1 MNVPK
6 LEADLGIEVYASKSR
21 GIGGTIKH
29 KPEEFIVEE
38 VLTDGSKASVQPS
51 DKTIPPSERGRYLVC
66 ILIKKGWD
74 TFAAVRK
81 VAHQIGI
88 SPDRINVAGIKDA
101 RALTAQHVSI
111 WGVPVERLQR
121 VDLKGIVITPIRFS
135 SEKIS
140 SRLLLGNQFNIIVR
154 SIGYGQATVQKRIQ
168 EACVELTTL
177 GGIPNFFGHQRFGT
191 IRSASHCVG
200 RLLVKGSFEEA
211 ALVFLSEPS
220 RYENPAAKEARR
232 FLRETRDFKSALR
245 MFPRNLVYE
254 RVMLVRLSKHPR
266 DFLGAFRRAPSSL
279 RLFLVQAYQSFLFN
293 RFLSERMRRGISI
306 SRAQIG
312 DYVVDLD
319 ERGLPAKSFR
329 KAEESSISKIEQ
341 KIEGRKMTVA
351 IPLVGFR
358 QLPSDGVQGEIEEE
372 ILERELTTPD
382 DFRLQKMPEA
392 SAAGGL
398 RTALAPVCNL
408 GIEVKDQPADQDG
421 LNASFHFLLHKGS
434 YATILLREFMKP
446 RDLVRAGF

>member
-1 MNVPK
+1 VNVPK
-6 LEADLGIEVYASKSR
+6 LEADLGIEVYASRSR
-21 GIGGTIKH
+21 GIGGTIKY
-29 KPEEFIVEE
+29 KLEDFIVEE
-38 VLTDGSKASVQPS
+38 VLIDSSKASVQPS
-51 DKTIPPSERGRYLVC
+51 DRTILPSERGRYLVC

-88 SPDRINVAGIKDA
+88 SPDRINTAGIKDA

-121 VDLKGIVITPIRFS
+121 VDLKGITITPTCFS

-140 SRLLLGNQFNIIVR
+140 SRLLLGNQFNITIR
-154 SIGYGQATVQKRIQ
+154 SIGYSRATVQKRIQ
-168 EACVELTTL
+168 ETCVELTAL
-177 GGIPNFFGHQRFGT
+177 GGIPDLFGHQRFGT
-191 IRSASHCVG
+191 IRPTSHHIG
-200 RLLVKGSFEEA
+200 RFLVKGNFEQA

-220 RYENPAAKEARR
+220 RYENPAARKARR
-232 FLRETRDFKSALR
+232 FLRETRDFRSALKI
-245 MFPRNLVYE
+245 FPRNLVYE
-254 RVMLVRLSKHPR
+254 RLMLVRLSKYPR

-279 RLFLVQAYQSFLFN
+279 RLFLIQAYQSFLFN

-329 KAEESSISKIEQ
+329 KAEESNISKINQE
-341 KIEGRKMTVA
+341 IRERKMTVA
-351 IPLVGFR
+351 IPLIGFR

-372 ILERELTTPD
+372 ILEREVTTPD
-382 DFRLQKMPEA
+382 NFRLQKMPEA

-398 RTALAPVCNL
+398 RTALAPVCDL
-408 GIEVKDQPADQDG
+408 SIEVKDQPADQDG
-421 LNASFHFLLHKGS
+421 HYARFHFLLHKGS